1 MTLEGRMQALL
12 ALVED
17 DRTQRC
23 DAIAT
28 EAQSRAGAALREAH
42 REARARVRDAFAE
55 ERRRAEHELA
65 AARAKLATQRRHAEQ
80 RRAAQLLEAGLA
92 RLPTAFAKRWDDATT
107 RSTWIDAILAHAEAV
122 LPRTAWRVVHPAGW
136 DPAEM
141 SAVAARI
148 AALTNAAPAFAADA
162 RIAAGLRVSAG
173 GIVVDG
179 TQAGLLADRAA
190 VGARLLGVL
199 EGLPAAERVDG

>member
-12 ALVED
+12 ALVEE
-17 DRTQRC
+17 DRAQRC

-28 EAQSRAGAALREAH
+28 EAQSRAGASLRDAH
-42 REARARVRDAFAE
+42 REARVRVRDAFAE

-92 RLPTAFAKRWDDATT
+92 HLPAALERRWHDPAT
-107 RSTWIDAILAHAEAV
+107 RSAWIDAIVARAEAV

-136 DPAEM
+136 DAAEM

-148 AALTNAAPAFAADA
+148 AALTNAAPAFVPDA
-162 RIAAGLRVSAG
+162 RIAAGLRVTAG

-199 EGLPAAERVDG
+199 ESLPVPERVDG